1 MYQKDRD
8 ALLFVKDIEKKRPEF
23 TEQHFKDLLSDK
35 DVEGVSK
42 VSIKTVW
49 DDEFDIC
56 FPALSCSPHS
66 RPSIPFHRDLLE

>member
-42 VSIKTVW
+42 VSMMKLMIVS
-49 DDEFDIC
+49 FYH
-56 FPALSCSPHS
+56 AS
-66 RPSIPFHRDLLE
+66 